1 MCDPNS
7 VDHKTLNFFNTL
19 NPYTLFLVTN
29 LQKSFVSSHREKQR
43 ERERERKKNE
53 REERNDDAENADV
66 SFSERSSI
74 GRRRRRSQ
82 SERIGEE
89 SI

>member
-7 VDHKTLNFFNTL
+7 VDHKTLKFNTL

-43 ERERERKKNE
+43 EREREKKNE

>member
-7 VDHKTLNFFNTL
+7 VDHKTLNCNTL

-43 ERERERKKNE
+43 EREREKKNE
-53 REERNDDAENADV
+53 REERNDDAENPDV

-74 GRRRRRSQ
+74 GRRRKRSQ